1 MFPSQHHRALR
12 RTLQR
17 SYLEVIPA
25 KGIKEKLAVLPHGA
39 WVAITC
45 SPSKP
50 VEATLKLAEQLD
62 SRRFRLVP
70 HIAARMVR
78 DRSHLQDILTRLD
91 EMQIHSIF
99 VPGGDR
105 ETPIGDYACALDLL
119 RDMAELG
126 HRIPDVGVTAYPEG
140 HPTIDD
146 KTLIETLLAKQPLA
160 TYFVT
165 QMCFD
170 ADVILRWLA
179 DMRARGLTLQ
189 AWLGLPGVAERGK
202 LLATSLRIGVGDSA
216 RFISKQPRLAAKL
229 MAQKVYRPDEL
240 LLDLAPRL
248 DDPVLH
254 IDGFHLYSFNLVEDT
269 ENWRIQTLDALEVP
283 EDE

>member
-50 VEATLKLAEQLD
+50 VEATLELAEQLD
-62 SRRFRLVP
+62 SRRFRLIP

-78 DRSHLQDILTRLD
+78 DRSHLKDILARLD

-99 VPGGDR
+99 VPGGDK
-105 ETPIGDYACALDLL
+105 EKPVGDYASALDLL

-140 HPTIDD
+140 HPTIDN
-146 KTLIETLLAKQPLA
+146 KTLTEALLAKQFLA

-170 ADVILRWLA
+170 ADLILRWLA

-216 RFISKQPRLAAKL
+216 RFITKQPRLAAKL
-229 MAQKVYRPDEL
+229 MAQKVYRPDDL
-240 LLDLAPRL
+240 LLDLASRL
-248 DDPVLH
+248 DDPLLH

-269 ENWRIQTLDALEVP
+269 ESWRIQTLDSLEIS

>member
-1 MFPSQHHRALR
+1 MFPAQHHKALR

-25 KGIKEKLAVLPHGA
+25 KGIKEKLSVLPRGA

-45 SPSKP
+45 SPTKP
-50 VEATLKLAEQLD
+50 VETTLELAEQLD
-62 SRRFRLVP
+62 NRGLRLVP

-78 DRSHLQDILTRLD
+78 DRSHLKDILARLD
-91 EMQIHSIF
+91 EMQIHSVF
-99 VPGGDR
+99 VPGGDKDQ
-105 ETPIGDYACALDLL
+105 PVGDYASSLELL
-119 RDMAELG
+119 RDMADLG

-146 KTLIETLLAKQPLA
+146 ATLAEALLAKQHLA

-170 ADVILRWLA
+170 AALILRWLA

-189 AWLGLPGVAERGK
+189 AWLGLPGVAERNK
-202 LLATSLRIGVGDSA
+202 LLSTSLRIGVGDSA
-216 RFISKQPRLAAKL
+216 RFITKQPRLAAKL
-229 MAQKVYRPDEL
+229 MSQKVYRPDDL
-240 LLDLAPRL
+240 LMDLSSQL

-254 IDGFHLYSFNLVEDT
+254 IDGFHLYSFNQVEAT
-269 ENWRIQTLDALEVP
+269 ETWRTQTLESLEIP

>member
-1 MFPSQHHRALR
+1 MFPAQHHKALR

-25 KGIKEKLAVLPHGA
+25 KGIKEKLAVLPQGA

-50 VEATLKLAEQLD
+50 VETTLELAEQLD
-62 SRRFRLVP
+62 SRGLRIVP

-78 DRSHLQDILTRLD
+78 DRSHLKDILARLD
-91 EMQIHSIF
+91 KMQIHSVF
-99 VPGGDR
+99 VPGGDKDQ
-105 ETPIGDYACALDLL
+105 PVGDYASSVELL

-126 HRIPDVGVTAYPEG
+126 HRIPDVGVAAYPEG
-140 HPTIDD
+140 HPSIDNA
-146 KTLIETLLAKQPLA
+146 TLTEALLAKQHLA

-170 ADVILRWLA
+170 AGSIIRWLG

-189 AWLGLPGVAERGK
+189 AWLGLPGVAERK
-202 LLATSLRIGVGDSA
+202 RLLATSLRIGVGDSA
-216 RFISKQPRLAAKL
+216 RFITKQPRLAAKL
-229 MAQKVYRPDEL
+229 MTQKVYRPDDL
-240 LLDLAPRL
+240 LMDLSSRL
-248 DDPVLH
+248 DDPILH
-254 IDGFHLYSFNLVEDT
+254 IDGFHLYSFNQVEET
-269 ENWRIQTLDALEVP
+269 ESWRTQTLESLEIP
-283 EDE
+283 EGE

>member
-1 MFPSQHHRALR
+1 MFPAQHHKALR

-25 KGIKEKLAVLPHGA
+25 KGIKEKLTVLPQGA

-45 SPSKP
+45 SPTKP
-50 VEATLKLAEQLD
+50 VETTLELTEQLD
-62 SRRFRLVP
+62 NRGLRLVP

-78 DRSHLQDILTRLD
+78 DRAHLKDILARLD
-91 EMQIHSIF
+91 EMQIHSVF
-99 VPGGDR
+99 VPGGDKDQ
-105 ETPIGDYACALDLL
+105 PMGDYASSLELL

-146 KTLIETLLAKQPLA
+146 ATLTEALLAKQLLA

-170 ADVILRWLA
+170 AGLIMRWLA
-179 DMRARGLTLQ
+179 DMRARGVTLQ
-189 AWLGLPGVAERGK
+189 AWLGLPGVAERNK

-216 RFISKQPRLAAKL
+216 RFITKQPRLAARL
-229 MAQKVYRPDEL
+229 MAQKVYRPDDL
-240 LLDLAPRL
+240 LMDLSPHL

-254 IDGFHLYSFNLVEDT
+254 IDGFHLYSFNQVEAT
-269 ENWRIQTLDALEVP
+269 ENWRTQTLESLEIP

>member
-229 MAQKVYRPDEL
+229 MAKKVYRPDEL

>member
-1 MFPSQHHRALR
+1 MFPSQHHKALR

-25 KGIKEKLAVLPHGA
+25 KGIKEKLAVLPQGA

-45 SPSKP
+45 SPTKP
-50 VEATLKLAEQLD
+50 VEATLDLTEQLD
-62 SRRFRLVP
+62 NRGLRLIP

-78 DRSHLQDILTRLD
+78 DRSHLKDILARLD
-91 EMQIHSIF
+91 AMQIHSIF
-99 VPGGDR
+99 VPGGDKDQ
-105 ETPIGDYACALDLL
+105 PIGDYSSCLELL
-119 RDMAELG
+119 QDMAELG
-126 HRIPDVGVTAYPEG
+126 HRIPDVGVAAYPEG
-140 HPTIDD
+140 HPSIDNE
-146 KTLIETLLAKQPLA
+146 TLTEALLAKQHLA

-165 QMCFD
+165 QLCFD
-170 ADVILRWLA
+170 ADLIMGWLA

-189 AWLGLPGVAERGK
+189 AWLGLPGVAERNK

-216 RFISKQPRLAAKL
+216 RFITKQPRLAAKL
-229 MAQKVYRPDEL
+229 MAQKVYRPDDL
-240 LLDLAPRL
+240 LMDLSSRL

-254 IDGFHLYSFNLVEDT
+254 IDGFHLYSFNQVQET
-269 ENWRIQTLDALEVP
+269 ETWRTQTLESLEIP

>member
-1 MFPSQHHRALR
+1 MFPAQHHRALW

-25 KGIKEKLAVLPHGA
+25 KGIKEKLAFLPQGS

-50 VEATLKLAEQLD
+50 VEATLELTRELD
-62 SRRFRLVP
+62 REHLRLVP

-78 DRSHLQDILTRLD
+78 DRKHLQDILAQLD
-91 EMQIHSIF
+91 EMQINSVF

-105 ETPIGDYACALDLL
+105 AEPLGRYDSSLALL

-140 HPTIDD
+140 HPAIPEKVLT
-146 KTLIETLLAKQPLA
+146 EALLAKQELA

-170 ADVILRWLA
+170 AGVILRWLR
-179 DMRARGLTLQ
+179 DMRRQGLNLQ
-189 AWLGLPGVAERGK
+189 AWLGLPGVAERKK

-216 RFISKQPRLAAKL
+216 RFITKQPQLAARL
-229 MAQKVYRPDEL
+229 MASPEYRPDDL
-240 LLDLAPRL
+240 LMDLSGEL
-248 DDPVLH
+248 DDPLLH
-254 IDGFHLYSFNLVEDT
+254 IAGFHLYSFNQVEST
-269 ENWRIQTLDALEVP
+269 ETWRTQTLGSLEPAV
-283 EDE
+283 D

>member
-1 MFPSQHHRALR
+1 MFPSQHYKALR

-25 KGIKEKLAVLPHGA
+25 KGIKEKLGVLPHGA

-50 VEATLKLAEQLD
+50 VEATLELAEQLD
-62 SRRFRLVP
+62 SRRFRLIP

-78 DRSHLQDILTRLD
+78 DRSHLKDILARLD
-91 EMQIHSIF
+91 EMQIHSVF
-99 VPGGDR
+99 VPGGDK
-105 ETPIGDYACALDLL
+105 ETPLGDYASALDLL

-140 HPTIDD
+140 HPTIND
-146 KTLIETLLAKQPLA
+146 KTLAEALLAKQSLA

-170 ADVILRWLA
+170 AGLILRWLA

-216 RFISKQPRLAAKL
+216 RFITKQPRLAARL
-229 MAQKVYRPDEL
+229 MAQKVYRPDDL
-240 LLDLAPRL
+240 LLDLAPWL

-269 ENWRIQTLDALEVP
+269 ENWRIQILDSLGMA
-283 EDE
+283 EDA